1 MSRFVIVALGFMG
14 LGFYELSGGASFDP
28 EEEGAKRLA
37 ERLDGAPIA
46 AQPVVA
52 RDTTPQSQPA
62 TAEVT
67 RAARAAII
75 PATPPALQGNAA
87 AATDDLPSDT
97 VALTFQSGIELPT
110 TSVESGAV
118 PTLSAIAVGADEVF
132 SPDVITPDV
141 IDPDAVTPEQDTA
154 LIDEGGTN
162 VVAEI
167 PADLRRVTVSRANMR
182 SGPGTRY
189 GVVDKLIRDSEVEV
203 METSATGWA
212 KLKVVETGIVGWM
225 SAKLLTPPA
234 VVPADQPQT
243 VASAD

>member
-46 AQPVVA
+46 APPVVA
-52 RDTTPQSQPA
+52 RDTTPQSQPV

-118 PTLSAIAVGADEVF
+118 PTLSAIAVGAGEVF
-132 SPDVITPDV
+132 APTAIT
-141 IDPDAVTPEQDTA
+141 PDAVTAEQDTD
-154 LIDEGGTN
+154 LIDE
-162 VVAEI
+162 VAEI

-203 METSATGWA
+203 MDTSATGWA
-212 KLKVVETGIVGWM
+212 KLKVVESGKVGWM